1 METTDRSEKIAELVE
16 TAFELEPAERINFLD
31 QNCEEDVELRAEI
44 ESLLKFQAPSRNFIE
59 EPAYHIAAETLVAE
73 DTSELQAGDE
83 VGGYK
88 IRSLIGEG
96 GMGEVYLADDLQLR
110 RAVALKLIKGVYGR
124 AAFRKQFEQEERI
137 LAGLNHPNIA
147 RLYGASVTPNATPF
161 FIMEYVAGERL
172 DHYCEHKRLTIPQR
186 LEIFRKIC
194 AAVSYAHQNL
204 VIHRDLKPG
213 NVRVTAE
220 GEPKLLDFGIA
231 KLVDEASGATDQTI
245 TSTRAMT
252 PDYASPEQVRGERM
266 TTASDVYSLGIILYE
281 MLSGEKPLRLTS
293 RRPEEISRA
302 ITETIPVRP
311 SVVASENR
319 ESKIENKKSLRG
331 DLDNIVLMAM
341 RKEPERRYASVGQF
355 SEDIRRHLAGLPVLA
370 RKDTWNYRSGKFIR
384 RHKVSVFAA
393 VVLALTLF
401 AGILATT
408 WEARRAEKQRE
419 LAQRRFDDARRIA
432 HSLMF
437 EVHDAIENL
446 PGSTAARELLVKRA
460 LEYLDSLAGES
471 SGDPTLQRELIAAY
485 IKVGNVQG
493 NPTNANLGD
502 SAGALQ
508 SYQKALVI
516 TEKLL
521 AQSNDTDLRNS
532 LGMILRKVADVDAN
546 TERVA
551 DAVRTAQRS
560 LQIFRVLA
568 EAAPGQADAQMNLA
582 IGHLKLGDILGN
594 PNFANLGDQA
604 GAMRSYG
611 DALIILAALEKQNPG
626 DARTRRYLGI
636 IHERIGTMRE
646 LQNDV
651 TGALAEYQSSA
662 AIRVPLAA
670 EFPNDTQLV
679 RDAAVAYEKLAN
691 VMTAAGDLEA
701 ALNDRQRS
709 LEIFTRL
716 AESDPKNVL
725 AQQSLGI
732 SYLHLAD
739 LLGAP
744 DSPNLKRP
752 ADAVANYARA
762 RDILLKN
769 SEASDKKVGDLLQ
782 GIQAE
787 LGKLRD

>member
-31 QNCEEDVELRAEI
+31 ESCGEDADLRAEI
-44 ESLLKFQAPSRNFIE
+44 ESLLKFQTPARNFIE
-59 EPAYHIAAETLVAE
+59 QPAYHIAAETLVAE
-73 DTSELQAGDE
+73 DTSELQEGDE

-110 RAVALKLIKGVYGR
+110 RTVALKLIKGVYGR

-147 RLYGASVTPNATPF
+147 RLYGASVTPNETPF

-172 DHYCEHKRLTIPQR
+172 DDYCEHQRLTIPQR

-231 KLVDEASGATDQTI
+231 KLLDEASGAADQTI
-245 TSTRAMT
+245 TATRAMT

-266 TTASDVYSLGIILYE
+266 TTASDVYSLGVILYE

-293 RRPEEISRA
+293 RRPEEVARA
-302 ITETIPVRP
+302 ITETVPSRP
-311 SVVASENR
+311 SAIAVENR
-319 ESKIENKKSLRG
+319 KLLGG

-355 SEDIRRHLAGLPVLA
+355 SEDIRRHLAGLPVIA

-384 RHKVSVFAA
+384 RHKVAVIAA
-393 VVLALTLF
+393 VVLALTLL
-401 AGILATT
+401 AGILTTT
-408 WEARRAEKQRE
+408 WEAQRAEEQRA
-419 LAQRRFDDARRIA
+419 LAQRRFDDVRRIA

-471 SGDPTLQRELIAAY
+471 SGDPILQRELIAAY
-485 IKVGNVQG
+485 LKVGNVQG

-508 SYQKALVI
+508 SYQKALTI

-521 AQSNDTDLRNS
+521 VQSNDTDLKNS
-532 LGMILRKVADVDAN
+532 LGIILRKVADVDAN
-546 TERVA
+546 TDRVA
-551 DAVRTAQRS
+551 DAVPTARRS
-560 LQIFRVLA
+560 LQIFRELA
-568 EAAPGQADAQMNLA
+568 EASPGQGDAQMNLA
-582 IGHLKLGDILGN
+582 IGQLKLGDILGN

-604 GAMRSYG
+604 GAMRCYE
-611 DALIILAALEKQNPG
+611 DALSILAALQTRNPS
-626 DARTRRYLGI
+626 DAKTRRYLGI
-636 IHERIGTMRE
+636 IHERIGAMRE
-646 LQNDV
+646 LQNNV
-651 TGALAEYQSSA
+651 AGALAEYQSSA
-662 AIRVPLAA
+662 AIRVPLAT
-670 EFPNDTQLV
+670 EFPNDTQIV
-679 RDAAVAYEKLAN
+679 RDAAIAYEKLAN
-691 VMTAAGDLEA
+691 VMTTAGDLEA
-701 ALNDRQRS
+701 ALTNRQHS

-716 AESDPKNVL
+716 AEADPKNVL

-732 SYLHLAD
+732 SYVHLAD

-752 ADAVANYARA
+752 DDAIVNYERA

-769 SEASDKKVGDLLQ
+769 SEASDKKIGDLLQ
-782 GIQAE
+782 GLQAE
-787 LGKLRD
+787 LEKLRR